1 MKKGKTPG
9 MKTANSRVS
18 RSMSN
23 DDVVGNAKKGGKGP
37 KKHKRNLS
45 SLKSFAVPGL
55 AIILLVVVT
64 LDFTSSRLKPVRDE
78 VTRTNQQVEMIRKQA
93 IQGQAVLA
101 NPAVTDAENAAARE
115 KMPSDPELSEVIAQI
130 DKLARD
136 SKLTWTAG
144 APSASPITDPNLPAT
159 IRAWSMGTSFTGSIT
174 GMYRFLDKLN
184 TLDRVVTVE
193 TLSLQ
198 QSSGVYTASAVLR
211 FYALG
216 E

>member
-1 MKKGKTPG
+1 
-9 MKTANSRVS
+9 
-18 RSMSN
+18 
-23 DDVVGNAKKGGKGP
+23 VVGNAKKDGKGP

-130 DKLARD
+130 NKLARD

-159 IRAWSMGTSFTGSIT
+159 IRAWSMGTTFTGSIT

>member
-1 MKKGKTPG
+1 MKKDRSAGK
-9 MKTANSRVS
+9 KTAKSRVS

-23 DDVVGNAKKGGKGP
+23 NDVVGRDKKKSESS
-37 KKHKRNLS
+37 KKNMKILS
-45 SLKSFAVPGL
+45 TIKTFTVPGL
-55 AIILLVVVT
+55 AIVLLVVVT

-78 VTRTNQQVEMIRKQA
+78 VTRTNQQVEMVRKQA

-101 NPAVTDAENAAARE
+101 NPAITDAENAAAR
-115 KMPSDPELSEVIAQI
+115 KNMPSDPELSEVIAQI

-144 APSASPITDPNLPAT
+144 APSAAAVTDPNLPNT
-159 IRAWSMGTSFTGSIT
+159 IRAWSMGTTFTGSIT

-184 TLDRVVTVE
+184 TIERVVTVE

>member
-1 MKKGKTPG
+1 MKADRVTGKKQTKRREPR
-9 MKTANSRVS
+9 TSSRV
-18 RSMSN
+18 RGA
-23 DDVVGNAKKGGKGP
+23 DRRGKGGTPVKA
-37 KKHKRNLS
+37 KRDLS

-55 AIILLVVVT
+55 AIVLLVVVT
-64 LDFTSSRLKPVRDE
+64 LDFSSSRLQPVRDE
-78 VTRTNQQVEMIRKQA
+78 VTRTNQQVEMIRKQSL
-93 IQGQAVLA
+93 QGQAVLA
-101 NPAVTDAENAAARE
+101 NPAVTDAENSAARK
-115 KMPSDPELSEVIAQI
+115 KMPSDPELSNVIAQV

-136 SKLTWTAG
+136 NKLFWTAG
-144 APSASPITDPNLPAT
+144 APSATPITDPNLPPS
-159 IRAWSMGTSFTGSIT
+159 IRAWSMGATFTGSVT
-174 GMYRFLDKLN
+174 GMYRFLDKLD

>member
-1 MKKGKTPG
+1 MKKDRSVGK
-9 MKTANSRVS
+9 KTANIRVS

-23 DDVVGNAKKGGKGP
+23 NEVGGIDKRKSESSKKYMKSL
-37 KKHKRNLS
+37 N

-55 AIILLVVVT
+55 AIVLLVVVT

-78 VTRTNQQVEMIRKQA
+78 VTRINQQVEMIRKQA

-101 NPAVTDAENAAARE
+101 NPAITDAENAAAR
-115 KMPSDPELSEVIAQI
+115 KNMPSDPELSEVIAQI

-144 APSASPITDPNLPAT
+144 APSAAPITDPNLPAT
-159 IRAWSMGTSFTGSIT
+159 IRAWSMGTTFTGSIT
-174 GMYRFLDKLN
+174 GIYRFLDKLN
-184 TLDRVVTVE
+184 TVERVVTVE

>member
-1 MKKGKTPG
+1 MKKDHASDKKAAKG
-9 MKTANSRVS
+9 RVS

-23 DDVVGNAKKGGKGP
+23 NTGVGTEKREGKASKKQKW
-37 KKHKRNLS
+37 NFS
-45 SLKSFAVPGL
+45 SIKSFVIPTL
-55 AIILLVVVT
+55 AIVLLVFVT
-64 LDFTSSRLKPVRDE
+64 LDFSSSRLKPVRDE

-101 NPAVTDAENAAARE
+101 NPAVTDAENAAARRN
-115 KMPSDPELSEVIAQI
+115 MPSEPELSEVIAQI

-144 APSASPITDPNLPAT
+144 APSAAPVTDPNLPTT
-159 IRAWSMGTSFTGSIT
+159 IRAWSMGTTFSGSIT
-174 GMYRFLDKLN
+174 GMYRFLDKID
-184 TLDRVVTVE
+184 TLERVVTIE

>member
-9 MKTANSRVS
+9 MRAANSRVS

-23 DDVVGNAKKGGKGP
+23 DGVVGNAKKDGKGP

-130 DKLARD
+130 NKLARD

-159 IRAWSMGTSFTGSIT
+159 IRAWSMGTTFTGSIT